1 MSRLQFRCTILILRH
16 AWLNLWDKHMTTG
29 RINQVA
35 AEIFFW
41 NRAQC
46 EHRITRSLGK
56 DISSRL
62 VVAGGFDM
70 RPRMSFALVTFCI
83 TLLGGV
89 CVQRKIFSCGGRRRR
104 WALLHQH
111 PFWFFFFQRGPSAHR
126 PTCGGLCEDPELSV
140 RTVWFEM
147 NWFGGLKQT
156 PSIHTTP
163 AGCVNTTKNVDS
175 LLRGDLAPG
184 GWGRCPTIQRRA
196 QRLRRKRL
204 KSLSILLFLED
215 W

>member
-1 MSRLQFRCTILILRH
+1 MRTPHNSESRKRYFVQAIGGWRFWHASSHEFRTCHLYH
-16 AWLNLWDKHMTTG
+16 A
-29 RINQVA
+29 
-35 AEIFFW
+35 
-41 NRAQC
+41 
-46 EHRITRSLGK
+46 
-56 DISSRL
+56 
-62 VVAGGFDM
+62 
-70 RPRMSFALVTFCI
+70 P
-83 TLLGGV
+83 
-89 CVQRKIFSCGGRRRR
+89 RRRLR
-104 WALLHQH
+104 PEKNILVWWTPPPVGSAAPASLLD
-111 PFWFFFFQRGPSAHR
+111 FFYFQRGPSAHR
-126 PTCGGLCEDPELSV
+126 PTCGGLCEGPELSV

-147 NWFGGLKQT
+147 NWLEGLKQT